1 MGTHVMVLE
10 LTSYSSSFFWTD
22 CVSSELLGWVG
33 VGEALGEVLGE
44 SDTLL
49 PSDTGATM
57 ACNRQNKKLKKW
69 RTLTF
74 IGHVRWILFN
84 NFFFFLN
91 TGIISLDWEKKSKV
105 GTWSENYI
113 KLYTLKLIWI
123 RCMDHYLSF

>member
-57 ACNRQNKKLKKW
+57 ACNRQNEKLKKW

-74 IGHVRWILFN
+74 IGHLRWILFN
-84 NFFFFLN
+84 NFFFFKYWDYFLRLRKKN
-91 TGIISLDWEKKSKV
+91 QKYEHGQKIIS
-105 GTWSENYI
+105 NYTH
-113 KLYTLKLIWI
+113 LNLSGSGVWI
-123 RCMDHYLSF
+123 II

>member
-74 IGHVRWILFN
+74 IGHLRWILFN
-84 NFFFFLN
+84 NFFFFKYWDYFLRLRKKN
-91 TGIISLDWEKKSKV
+91 QKLEHGQKIISNYTHLNLS
-105 GTWSENYI
+105 WSGV
-113 KLYTLKLIWI
+113 WI
-123 RCMDHYLSF
+123 II